1 MNEIETKISE
11 GIHYEL
17 TPSDE
22 SNDQSWAVRL
32 LEGPHPE
39 TIIKFGNISF
49 EEKDENAFLK
59 FNFVIESTPN
69 SDLTTDNEELQ
80 LFAADVLEDIL
91 IAAASDGS
99 LAYGDA
105 KESED

>member
-1 MNEIETKISE
+1 MNEIENKISE
-11 GIHYEL
+11 GVHYEL

-22 SNDQSWAVRL
+22 TNTQSWAVRL

-39 TIIKFGNISF
+39 TVIKFGNIGF
-49 EEKDENAFLK
+49 EGEDENAFLK

-69 SDLTTDNEELQ
+69 SELTTDDEELQ
-80 LFAADVLEDIL
+80 LFVADVLEDIL
-91 IAAASDGS
+91 IVAASDGS

-105 KESED
+105 EESED